1 MLGDPLVFI
10 LQSMIS
16 PPTYIHLPHYTC
28 HLPHDSAALLVVFLC
43 LLPDITSCHPAPHTF
58 RHAEPCCTRAGRSNV
73 MRLCAL
79 GRAQDG

>member
-28 HLPHDSAALLVVFLC
+28 HLPHDSAALLVVSFVCC
-43 LLPDITSCHPAPHTF
+43 LTSPHAIRLLTLSGMRSHAAQGLAAPT
-58 RHAEPCCTRAGRSNV
+58 S
-73 MRLCAL
+73 
-79 GRAQDG
+79 